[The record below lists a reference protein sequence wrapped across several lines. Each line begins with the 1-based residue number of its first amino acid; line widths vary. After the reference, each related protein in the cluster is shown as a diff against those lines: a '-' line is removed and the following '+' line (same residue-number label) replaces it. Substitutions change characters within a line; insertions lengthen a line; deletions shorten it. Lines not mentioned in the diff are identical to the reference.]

1 MDRQPLYL
9 ENDGLKDCIV
19 SFSYRERYDADY
31 MLDYLFGELKQ
42 RTGKVMTRVPQ
53 RTKIR
58 TARGMYSLTESY
70 FLTDGTYRVMV
81 TEEKMS
87 FNIVADYHGWSHY
100 TDFIYVCL
108 DIMQELINDVT
119 DIEIRYISAFERVSI
134 FDNLQ
139 GVINLANYPRFKGS
153 EFNFRFMIDGYPSKK
168 IAVSKAIVRLKNLVN
183 RTKDDIPASIVD
195 IQLTSDVTAVNQSAD
210 TVRYNL
216 EHIHQQ
222 EKNIFYSLLSQEFI
236 KTLKPHYD
244 IQQ

>member
-1 MDRQPLYL
+1 MEKQPLYL

-19 SFSYRERYDADY
+19 SFSYRARYDANY
-31 MLDYLFGELKQ
+31 MLDYLFDELKQ
-42 RTGKVMTRVPQ
+42 RAEKEMTRVPH
-53 RTKIR
+53 RTKTR
-58 TARGMYSLTESY
+58 TAKGMYSLTESY

-81 TEEKMS
+81 TEEMMS
-87 FNIVADYHGWSHY
+87 LNIVADYQGWSHY
-100 TDFIYVCL
+100 IGFINVCL
-108 DIMQELINDVT
+108 DIMEELIKDIT
-119 DIEIRYISAFERVSI
+119 GIEIRYISAFERVSI

-139 GVINLANYPRFKGS
+139 GLIKLAKFPRFKGS

-168 IAVSKAIVRLKNLVN
+168 IAVSKATVRLKNLVN

-195 IQLTSDVTAVNQSAD
+195 IQLISDVTAVNQSICTLRD
-210 TVRYNL
+210 NL
-216 EHIHQQ
+216 EHIHRQ

>member
-9 ENDGLKDCIV
+9 ENDGLKDSIV

-31 MLDYLFGELKQ
+31 MLDYLFSELKK
-42 RTGKVMTRVPQ
+42 RESKVITRVPQ

-87 FNIVADYHGWSHY
+87 FNIVANYHGWSRY

-108 DIMQELINDVT
+108 DIMKELINGIT

-139 GVINLANYPRFKGS
+139 GVIKLDKYPRFEGS
-153 EFNFRFMIDGYPSKK
+153 EFNFRFMIGGYPSKK
-168 IAVSKAIVRLKNLVN
+168 IVVSKAIVRLKNLVN

-210 TVRYNL
+210 TVRVNL

-222 EKNIFYSLLSQEFI
+222 EKNIFYSLLSQDFI
-236 KTLKPHYD
+236 KSLKPHYD

>member
-1 MDRQPLYL
+1 
-9 ENDGLKDCIV
+9 
-19 SFSYRERYDADY
+19 
-31 MLDYLFGELKQ
+31 
-42 RTGKVMTRVPQ
+42 
-53 RTKIR
+53 
-58 TARGMYSLTESY
+58 
-70 FLTDGTYRVMV
+70 
-81 TEEKMS
+81 
-87 FNIVADYHGWSHY
+87 
-100 TDFIYVCL
+100 
-108 DIMQELINDVT
+108 
-119 DIEIRYISAFERVSI
+119 
-134 FDNLQ
+134 
-139 GVINLANYPRFKGS
+139 
-153 EFNFRFMIDGYPSKK
+153 MIDGYPSKK